1 MTEPRPPAS
10 DEPGLPRGPDKS
22 CEPAVPLIARRWRP
36 SPLLRA
42 SAALHAGAALLTAL
56 QPRWWP
62 WTLGAV
68 IANQLQ
74 LTGLGLWPRSRAL
87 GSNWTRLPAAAAA
100 RGEVAITID
109 DGPDPEVTPQV
120 LAILAEQRVR
130 ATFFCIGERAVR
142 FSACVRAC
150 AEAGHAVENHSYA
163 HRHNF
168 SLLGPVRLRRDIAR
182 AQQVLGEASGTAPR
196 FFRAPA
202 GLRNP
207 WLDPVLQRQG
217 LQLASWTRRGFDTLS
232 GDAAII
238 LGRLTRNLAAGDIL
252 LLHDGHAARGGSG
265 TPVVLEVLP
274 RLIEAIEERSLHPV
288 TLREAL
294 R

>member
-1 MTEPRPPAS
+1 MNPPRPPAS
-10 DEPGLPRGPDKS
+10 NEPRLPDGQDPGR
-22 CEPAVPLIARRWRP
+22 EPAVPRIARRWRP

-42 SAALHAGAALLTAL
+42 SIGLHAGAVLLTAL

-74 LTGLGLWPRSRAL
+74 LTGLGLWPRSHAL
-87 GSNWTRLPAAAAA
+87 GPNWTRLPAAAAA

-109 DGPDPEVTPQV
+109 DGPDPGVTPQV

-130 ATFFCIGERAVR
+130 ATFFCIGERAAQ
-142 FSACVRAC
+142 FPGCVRAC

-163 HRHNF
+163 HRLSF
-168 SLLGPVRLRRDIAR
+168 ALQGPGRLRRDIAR
-182 AQQVLGEASGTAPR
+182 AQQLLGALSGAAPR

-217 LQLASWTRRGFDTLS
+217 LQLASWTRRGFDTVS
-232 GDAAII
+232 NDAAII

-274 RLIEAIEERSLHPV
+274 RLIDAIAERSLHPV